1 MQITIKDILLSIEK
15 NTITNTKCINFNM
28 DKICQKITSM
38 YQDIQQNTIFM
49 LKDSDNAA
57 YYAQCANEMK
67 PLIMIT
73 NSSPTKLNHLEFNV
87 PIVYINDFPSV
98 ANNLVKLFY
107 RTAIDGLNFIAVTGT
122 NGKTTTSH
130 MIGNLL
136 TQLGKKVAIIG
147 TLGVFDCNYE
157 KMKFNHTTQTTPMY
171 FEMGEIIEYF
181 YYKNY
186 DYIIYEATSIAL
198 DQQRT
203 DFIQNALA
211 VFTNFSPEHLEYH
224 GTMNNYLKAKLRL
237 NELSQL
243 NLVNLDTP
251 EYNTIVKD
259 KWHFSNKQQAYYQ
272 YNIGD
277 SHIDMTIDKDSF
289 CIKPNFKGGH
299 NYINL
304 ATSIFSLHKLGF
316 DIREIIKASTVIGS
330 PLHRFQVIEIEDYTI
345 ILDFAH
351 TALAIKESIN
361 NALQYTESIGKK
373 LNTMVTGIGLR
384 GFDKIGMTV
393 AELPQGVHKLMLAA
407 EQVGYE
413 DPKEITEFMI
423 GHLPHSYKKHS
434 VLKSYSRK
442 EGIRGLLNATDKN
455 NEVILLTGIN
465 EPQNYKGKKYDHDDQ
480 IYIKTLLQTDKS

>member
-1 MQITIKDILLSIEK
+1 MQITIQDILLSIEK
-15 NTITNTKCINFNM
+15 NTITNPTCMKVNTNT
-28 DKICQKITSM
+28 ICQNITSM
-38 YQDIQQNTIFM
+38 YQDIKQNTIFM
-49 LKDSDNAA
+49 LKDSDNTD
-57 YYAQCANEMK
+57 YYAQRANEMK
-67 PLIMIT
+67 PLLMIT
-73 NSSPTKLNHLEFNV
+73 DAHSSKLNHLEFNM
-87 PIVYINDFPSV
+87 PIIYINNFPSV
-98 ANNLVKLFY
+98 ANNLVTLFY
-107 RTAIDGLNFIAVTGT
+107 GKAIDGLKFIAVTGT

-136 TQLGKKVAIIG
+136 SQLGKRVAIIG
-147 TLGVFDCNYE
+147 TLGIFDCNYE

-171 FEMGEIIEYF
+171 FEMGEITEHF
-181 YYKNY
+181 YNENY
-186 DYIIYEATSIAL
+186 DYIVYEATSIAL
-198 DQQRT
+198 DQRRT
-203 DFIQNALA
+203 DFIQNDLS

-237 NELSQL
+237 NELSKS
-243 NLVNLDTP
+243 NLVNLDTT
-251 EYNTIVKD
+251 EYNPIVKD

-272 YNIGD
+272 YNVHN
-277 SHIDMTIDKDSF
+277 SHIDIAIDGESF

-316 DIREIIKASTVIGS
+316 ATNDIIKASTIIE
-330 PLHRFQVIEIEDYTI
+330 PPAHRFQIVEIEHYTV

-351 TALAIKESIN
+351 TALAVRESIN

-384 GFDKIGMTV
+384 GFDKMGMTV
-393 AELPQGVHKLMLAA
+393 EELPEGVNKLMLAA

-413 DPKEITEFMI
+413 DPKAITEFMI
-423 GHLPHSYKKHS
+423 EHLPHSYKKS
-434 VLKSYSRK
+434 SILKSFSRK
-442 EGIRGLLNATDKN
+442 EGIRGLLHATDKN